1 MRTRL
6 SVCRRKARYDTREQA
21 LAAAAGFGLALR
33 AYACE
38 RCLRFHLTSRKARA
52 GRAAAQ
58 AGEAALSPAR
68 PER

>member
-1 MRTRL
+1 MMRTRL
-6 SVCRRKARYDTREQA
+6 SVCRRKARYESREQA

-38 RCLRFHLTSRKARA
+38 RCLRFHLTSRKVRL
-52 GRAAAQ
+52 GKRAA
-58 AGEAALSPAR
+58 LLPAR